1 MNQTH
6 FYSSQCDGLIPMTPA
21 SVAGGAEIPVII
33 VVVMLQITYR
43 FWKFCVITLSSSSSS
58 NSSGNSSSGNSSSS
72 SSSNSSGNSSSGN
85 SSSSSSSSTGNR
97 FSSSIKETH
106 EYLAFGCS
114 TFRCIWHS

>member
-58 NSSGNSSSGNSSSS
+58 

-114 TFRCIWHS
+114 TFRCI